1 MEGLTAQ
8 IALDG
13 AAFAFDRLY
22 SYIIPPELQRE
33 AAAGMRVTV
42 PFGKGNLKKQ
52 GMIFR
57 IEAAELKGLK
67 SILSL
72 TDKAPVLSGEMLALC
87 EYMREN
93 YFCTY
98 YEAVRAAL
106 PAGLCFKL
114 TSFYSANEEFS
125 LFSSLNGTEKEIFDY
140 LKAKGE
146 KDSESL
152 KRKFGVTGEF
162 LDCLSEKQA
171 LILSRE
177 PKRRIND
184 ANEKWVRLAV
194 AYDELDSLK
203 LTKRQREIAE
213 LVSGTDGIS
222 VKEIRYFTGVSQSV
236 IDGLIS
242 RELLISF
249 EKRVF
254 RTEGKN
260 IAVADN
266 PEITLTDEQQA
277 AFDGLI
283 SKYNE
288 QNGNISLLYGIT
300 GSGKTQVFLKLVDEV
315 SAKGRGVIVMV
326 PEIALTPQML
336 KIFTERYGD
345 KVAVFHSAMS
355 QGARLDEWERVK
367 SGKALIALGTRSA
380 VFAPFEN
387 LGLIIIDEEQ
397 EHTYKSEQSPR
408 FHARELAVF
417 RTRYNKGLL
426 CLASATPSVESFTA
440 AKQGKYSLFK
450 LTSRFGGAVL
460 PKVETVDM
468 KKEILGG
475 NSSPVSRRLYEAVNE
490 TLDNKKQVIL
500 LLNRRGHN
508 TYISC
513 PGCGYVMTCPN
524 CSISLTYHSANHRL
538 MCHYCG
544 YSASADTKCP
554 QCGNEHMKF
563 LGAGTQRLEEEIKKL
578 FPKARVLRV
587 DADST
592 LARESYSEYLNAF
605 AAGEYDILLGTQMVA
620 KGLDFPNVTL
630 VGVLGADSAAFSEDY
645 KSFERTFSLLT
656 QVVGRAGRGES
667 KGLAIVQSINPDS
680 ELIGLAARQDY
691 EGFYESEIMTRK
703 LMIYPPYC
711 DICVVQARA
720 GERKNAE
727 TAINGIFGK
736 IKKILKCEYAD
747 VKLIILGPAPAAV
760 PVVNGKYR
768 YRMIIKCKNGK
779 RFREMLR
786 TALEIKRLPDTAV
799 IADIN
804 PDTVI

>member
-13 AAFAFDRLY
+13 ATFAFDRLY
-22 SYIIPPELQRE
+22 SYIIPPEFHKE
-33 AAAGMRVTV
+33 AKAGMRVTV
-42 PFGKGNLKKQ
+42 PFGKGNLKRQ
-52 GMIFR
+52 GMIFK
-57 IEAAELKGLK
+57 IQQAELKGLK
-67 SILSL
+67 PIISF
-72 TDKAPVLSGEMLALC
+72 TDKSPVLSEEMLAFC

-98 YEAVRAAL
+98 YEAVHAVL
-106 PAGLCFKL
+106 PAGMSFKL
-114 TSFYSANEEFS
+114 TNFYSANEEFT
-125 LFSSLNGTEKEIFDY
+125 LFSSLDGSETEIFDH

-146 KDSESL
+146 KDSDSL
-152 KRKFGVTGEF
+152 KRKFGVTDE
-162 LDCLSEKQA
+162 LLVSMAEKQA

-177 PKRRIND
+177 PKRRLND

-194 AYDELDSLK
+194 PCDELESLK
-203 LTKRQREIAE
+203 LTPRQREIAE
-213 LVSGTDGIS
+213 LVSDTDGIS
-222 VKEIRYFTGVSQSV
+222 VKEIKYFTGVSQSV
-236 IDGLIS
+236 IDGLIN
-242 RELLISF
+242 REILICF

-260 IAVADN
+260 SAVTDN
-266 PEITLTDEQQA
+266 TEIILTNEQKA

-288 QNGNISLLYGIT
+288 QKGNVSLLYGIT

-336 KIFTERYGD
+336 RIFTERYGD

-355 QGARLDEWERVK
+355 QGARLDEWERVR

-380 VFAPFEN
+380 VFAPFNN

-408 FHARELAVF
+408 FHARELAIF

-450 LTSRFGGAVL
+450 LTKRYGGAVL
-460 PKVETVDM
+460 PEVETVDM

-513 PGCGYVMTCPN
+513 PNCGYVMTCPN
-524 CSISLTYHSANHRL
+524 CSISLTYHSANHRM

-544 YSASADTKCP
+544 HSAAADTKCP
-554 QCGNEHMKF
+554 RCGNEHMKF
-563 LGAGTQRLEEEIKKL
+563 LGAGTQKLEEEIKRL

-630 VGVLGADSAAFSEDY
+630 VGVLGADSAAFSEDFR
-645 KSFERTFSLLT
+645 SFERTFSLLT
-656 QVVGRAGRGES
+656 QVVGRAGRGENAG
-667 KGLAIVQSINPDS
+667 KAIVQSVNPDS
-680 ELIGLAARQDY
+680 ELISLAAKQDY

-711 DICVVQARA
+711 DICVVSSRS
-720 GERKNAE
+720 GIRKNAE

-736 IKKILKCEYAD
+736 IKEMIKGEYAD
-747 VKLIILGPAPAAV
+747 IKLIVLGPAPASV

-768 YRMIIKCKNGK
+768 YRMIIKCKNSK

-799 IADIN
+799 IADMN

>member
-1 MEGLTAQ
+1 MTGPVAQ

-22 SYIIPPELQRE
+22 SYIIPPELQE
-33 AAAGMRVTV
+33 KANVGMRVTV

-67 SILSL
+67 AILSV

-87 EYMREN
+87 EYMRDN

-125 LFSSLNGTEKEIFDY
+125 LFSSLNGTEKEIFYY

-146 KDSESL
+146 KDSDSI
-152 KRKFGVTGEF
+152 KRKFGVSSEV
-162 LDCLSEKQA
+162 LDSLAEKQA
-171 LILSRE
+171 LIFSRE

-194 AYDELDSLK
+194 PYDELDGLK
-203 LTKRQREIAE
+203 LTPRQRETAE

-222 VKEIRYFTGVSQSV
+222 VKEVRYFTGVSQSV

-242 RELLISF
+242 RDLLVSF
-249 EKRVF
+249 EKRIF
-254 RTEGKN
+254 RTERKGRTALN
-260 IAVADN
+260 N
-266 PEITLTDEQQA
+266 NEITLTDEQQA
-277 AFDGLI
+277 AFDGLV

-300 GSGKTQVFLKLVDEV
+300 GSGKTQVFLRLADEV
-315 SAKGRGVIVMV
+315 SAQGRGVIVMV

-336 KIFTERYGD
+336 RIFTERYGD

-355 QGARLDEWERVK
+355 QGARMDEWERVR

-380 VFAPFEN
+380 VFAPFAD

-450 LTSRFGGAVL
+450 LTNRYGGAVL

-490 TLDNKKQVIL
+490 TLDNKKQAIL

-513 PGCGYVMTCPN
+513 PNCGYVMTCPN

-544 YSASADTKCP
+544 YSAAADAKCP

-605 AAGEYDILLGTQMVA
+605 GAGEYDILLGTQMVA

-630 VGVLGADSAAFSEDY
+630 VGVLGADSAAFSEDFR
-645 KSFERTFSLLT
+645 SFERTFSLLT

-680 ELIGLAARQDY
+680 ELIGLAAKQDY

-711 DICVVQARA
+711 DICVVSTRS

-736 IKKILKCEYAD
+736 IKEMLKGEYAD

-768 YRMIIKCKNGK
+768 YRMIIKCKNSK

-786 TALEIKRLPDTAV
+786 LALEIKRLPDTAV
-799 IADIN
+799 IADMN
-804 PDTVI
+804 PDNII

>member
-33 AAAGMRVTV
+33 ATAGMRVTV

-72 TDKAPVLSGEMLALC
+72 TDKAPVLSGEMLVLC

-242 RELLISF
+242 RELLVSF

-260 IAVADN
+260 KAVTDN

-300 GSGKTQVFLKLVDEV
+300 GSGKTQVFLKLVDEA

-554 QCGNEHMKF
+554 ECGNEHMKF

-736 IKKILKCEYAD
+736 IKEILKCEYAD

>member
-1 MEGLTAQ
+1 MTGAVAQ
-8 IALDG
+8 VALDG
-13 AAFAFDRLY
+13 AAFAFDRFY

-52 GMIFR
+52 GMIFH
-57 IEAAELKGLK
+57 IASAELKGLK
-67 SILSL
+67 AIYSL
-72 TDKAPVLSGEMLALC
+72 TDKSPVLNGEMLCLC

-106 PAGLCFKL
+106 PMGMSFKL
-114 TSFYSANEEFS
+114 TSYYSANEEFS
-125 LFSSLNGTEKEIFDY
+125 SMYLLDSTEREIFDY
-140 LKAKGE
+140 LRAKGE
-146 KDSESL
+146 KDLDSL
-152 KRKFGVTGEF
+152 KRKFAVTAE
-162 LDCLSEKQA
+162 LLTDMSEKQA

-177 PKRRIND
+177 PKRKVND
-184 ANEKWVRLAV
+184 ANEKWVRLAFS
-194 AYDELDSLK
+194 YDELDNLK
-203 LTKRQREIAE
+203 LTKRQREVCE

-222 VKEIRYFTGVSQSV
+222 VKEIKYFTGVSQSV

-242 RELLISF
+242 RELLICF

-254 RTEGKN
+254 RTDRKMQTALKN
-260 IAVADN
+260 T
-266 PEITLTDEQQA
+266 EITLTDEQQA

-288 QNGNISLLYGIT
+288 QSGNISLLYGIT
-300 GSGKTQVFLKLVDEV
+300 GSGKTQVFLRLADEV

-326 PEIALTPQML
+326 PEIALTPQMF

-355 QGARLDEWERVK
+355 QGARLDEWERVR

-380 VFAPFEN
+380 VFAPFAD

-408 FHARELAVF
+408 FHARELAAF

-450 LTSRFGGAVL
+450 LTNRYGGAVL

-513 PGCGYVMTCPN
+513 PNCGYVMTCPN
-524 CSISLTYHSANHRL
+524 CSISLTYHSANHRM

-544 YSASADTKCP
+544 YSVSADTKCP
-554 QCGNEHMKF
+554 ECGNSHMKF
-563 LGAGTQRLEEEIKKL
+563 LGAGTQKLEEEIKNL

-592 LARESYSEYLNAF
+592 LARESYSEYLTAF
-605 AAGEYDILLGTQMVA
+605 ANGEYDILLGTQMVA

-630 VGVLGADSAAFSEDY
+630 VGVLGADSAAFSEDFR
-645 KSFERTFSLLT
+645 SFERTFSLLT

-667 KGLAIVQSINPDS
+667 AGLAIVQSINPDS
-680 ELIGLAARQDY
+680 ELIGLAAKQDY

-720 GERKNAE
+720 GERKYAE
-727 TAINGIFGK
+727 TAVNGIFSN
-736 IKKILKCEYAD
+736 IKEMLKDEYAD
-747 VKLIILGPAPAAV
+747 VKLIILGPAPASV

-768 YRMIIKCKNGK
+768 YRMIIKCKNNK

>member
-13 AAFAFDRLY
+13 ATFAFDRLY
-22 SYIIPPELQRE
+22 TYIIPPELQGK

-42 PFGKGNLKKQ
+42 PFGKGNIKKQ

-67 SILSL
+67 AVLSV
-72 TDKAPVLSGEMLALC
+72 TDKTPVLSGEMLALC

-98 YEAVRAAL
+98 YEAVHAAL
-106 PAGLCFKL
+106 PAGLSFKL
-114 TSFYSANEEFS
+114 TSFYSANDEFS
-125 LFSSLNGTEKEIFDY
+125 LLSSLGGTEKEIFDY
-140 LKAKGE
+140 LKTKGE

-152 KRKFGVTGEF
+152 KRKFGVTVEL
-162 LDCLSEKQA
+162 LDSLAEKQA

-194 AYDELDSLK
+194 PYDELEGLK
-203 LTKRQREIAE
+203 LTQKQREVAG
-213 LVSGTDGIS
+213 LVGGTDGIS
-222 VKEIRYFTGVSQSV
+222 VKEIKYFTGVSQSV

-242 RELLISF
+242 RDLLVSF
-249 EKRVF
+249 EKRIF
-254 RTEGKN
+254 RTERKS
-260 IAVADN
+260 IAVAEN
-266 PEITLTDEQQA
+266 AEITLTDEQQT

-326 PEIALTPQML
+326 PEIALTPQIL
-336 KIFTERYGD
+336 RIFTERYGD

-355 QGARLDEWERVK
+355 QGARMDEWERVR

-380 VFAPFEN
+380 VFAPFAD

-408 FHARELAVF
+408 FHARELAAF

-440 AKQGKYSLFK
+440 AKQGKYSLFR
-450 LTSRFGGAVL
+450 LTKRYGGAVL

-475 NSSPVSRRLYEAVNE
+475 NSFPVSRRLYEAVNE

-513 PGCGYVMTCPN
+513 PECGYVMTCPN

-544 YSASADTKCP
+544 YSVSADTKCP
-554 QCGNEHMKF
+554 ECGNEHMKF

-592 LARESYSEYLNAF
+592 LARESYSEYLNDF

-630 VGVLGADSAAFSEDY
+630 VGVLGADSAAFSEDFR
-645 KSFERTFSLLT
+645 SFERTFSLLT

-680 ELIGLAARQDY
+680 ELIGLAAKQDY
-691 EGFYESEIMTRK
+691 EGFYKSEIMTRK
-703 LMIYPPYC
+703 VMIYPPYC
-711 DICVVQARA
+711 DICVVLARS

-736 IKKILKCEYAD
+736 IKEMLKGEYAD
-747 VKLIILGPAPAAV
+747 VKLIILGPAPASV
-760 PVVNGKYR
+760 PIVNGKYR
-768 YRMIIKCKNGK
+768 YRMIIKCKNSK

-786 TALEIKRLPDTAV
+786 CSLNIKHPIDTAV
-799 IADIN
+799 IADMN
-804 PDTVI
+804 PDSIG

>member
-13 AAFAFDRLY
+13 ATFAFDRLY
-22 SYIIPPELQRE
+22 TYIIPPELQGR
-33 AAAGMRVTV
+33 AYPGMRVTV

-57 IEAAELKGLK
+57 LEEAELKGLK
-67 SILSL
+67 AILSVA
-72 TDKAPVLSGEMLALC
+72 DNAPVLSGEMLALC

-98 YEAVRAAL
+98 YEAIHAAL
-106 PAGLCFKL
+106 PAGLSFKL

-125 LFSSLNGTEKEIFDY
+125 LLSSLGGTEKEIFDY
-140 LKAKGE
+140 LKSKGE
-146 KDSESL
+146 KDADSL
-152 KRKFGVTGEF
+152 RRKFGVTVEL
-162 LDCLSEKQA
+162 LDSLAEKQA

-177 PKRRIND
+177 PKRKIND

-194 AYDELDSLK
+194 PYDELEGLK
-203 LTKRQREIAE
+203 LTQRQREVAG

-222 VKEIRYFTGVSQSV
+222 VKEIKYFTGVSQSV

-254 RTEGKN
+254 RTEKKS
-260 IAVADN
+260 IAVAEN
-266 PEITLTDEQQA
+266 AEITLTDQQKT

-300 GSGKTQVFLKLVDEV
+300 GSGKTQVFLKLADEV

-336 KIFTERYGD
+336 RIFTERYGD

-355 QGARLDEWERVK
+355 QGARMDEWERVR

-380 VFAPFEN
+380 VFAPFNN

-408 FHARELAVF
+408 FHARELAAF

-440 AKQGKYSLFK
+440 AKQGKYSLFR
-450 LTSRFGGAVL
+450 LTKRYGGAVL

-468 KKEILGG
+468 KKEILSG

-513 PGCGYVMTCPN
+513 PNCGYVMTCPN

-554 QCGNEHMKF
+554 ECGNEHMKF
-563 LGAGTQRLEEEIKKL
+563 LGAGTQRLEEEIKNL

-630 VGVLGADSAAFSEDY
+630 VGVLGADSAAFSEDF

-656 QVVGRAGRGES
+656 QVVGRAGRGENA
-667 KGLAIVQSINPDS
+667 GLAIVQSVNPDS
-680 ELIGLAARQDY
+680 ELIGLAAKQDY

-711 DICVVQARA
+711 DICVVSARA
-720 GERKNAE
+720 DIRRNAE
-727 TAINGIFGK
+727 TAINGIFCK
-736 IKKILKCEYAD
+736 IKEMLKGEYAD
-747 VKLIILGPAPAAV
+747 VKLIILGPAPASV
-760 PVVNGKYR
+760 PIVNGKYR
-768 YRMIIKCKNGK
+768 YRMIIKCKNSK
-779 RFREMLR
+779 RFRGMLR

-799 IADIN
+799 IADMN
-804 PDTVI
+804 PDNII

>member
-13 AAFAFDRLY
+13 ATFAFDRLY
-22 SYIIPPELQRE
+22 TYIIPPELQGR
-33 AAAGMRVTV
+33 ACPGMRVTV

-57 IEAAELKGLK
+57 LETAELKGLK
-67 SILSL
+67 PILSV
-72 TDKAPVLSGEMLALC
+72 TDNAPVLSGEMLGLC

-98 YEAVRAAL
+98 YEAVHAAL
-106 PAGLCFKL
+106 PAGMSFKL
-114 TSFYSANEEFS
+114 ISFYSANEEFS
-125 LFSSLNGTEKEIFDY
+125 LFSSLDGTEREIFEY
-140 LKAKGE
+140 LKTKGE
-146 KDSESL
+146 KDADAL
-152 KRKFGVTGEF
+152 KRRFGVTDG
-162 LDCLSEKQA
+162 LLVNLSEKQA

-177 PKRRIND
+177 PKRRLGD

-194 AYDELDSLK
+194 PFDELEGIT

-213 LVSGTDGIS
+213 LVGGTDGIS
-222 VKEIRYFTGVSQSV
+222 VKEIKYFTGVSQSV

-242 RELLISF
+242 REVLISF

-254 RTEGKN
+254 RTERKGVTVSEN
-260 IAVADN
+260 A
-266 PEITLTDEQQA
+266 EITLTEEQQT
-277 AFDGLI
+277 AFNGLI

-300 GSGKTQVFLKLVDEV
+300 GSGKTQVFLKLADEV
-315 SAKGRGVIVMV
+315 SSKGRGVIVMV

-336 KIFTERYGD
+336 RIFTERYGE

-355 QGARLDEWERVK
+355 QGARMDEWERVR

-380 VFAPFEN
+380 VFAPFNN

-408 FHARELAVF
+408 FHARELAAF

-440 AKQGKYSLFK
+440 ASKGKYSLYM
-450 LTSRFGGAVL
+450 LTKRYGGAVL
-460 PKVETVDM
+460 PEVETVDM
-468 KKEILGG
+468 KKEILSG
-475 NSSPVSRRLYEAVNE
+475 NSSPISRRLYEAVNE

-513 PGCGYVMTCPN
+513 PECGYVMTCPN

-544 YSASADTKCP
+544 YSVLADTKCP
-554 QCGNEHMKF
+554 ECGSSHMKF
-563 LGAGTQRLEEEIKKL
+563 LGAGTQRLEEEIKNL

-605 AAGEYDILLGTQMVA
+605 GAGEYDILLGTQMVA

-645 KSFERTFSLLT
+645 RSFERTFSLLT
-656 QVVGRAGRGES
+656 QVVGRAGRGENA
-667 KGLAIVQSINPDS
+667 GRAIVQSINPDS
-680 ELIGLAARQDY
+680 ELIGLAAKQDY
-691 EGFYESEIMTRK
+691 EGFYESEIMTRR

-711 DICVVQARA
+711 DICVVWARS

-736 IKKILKCEYAD
+736 IKEMINGEYKD

-768 YRMIIKCKNGK
+768 YRMIIKCKNSR

-786 TALEIKRLPDTAV
+786 RTLEIKRPSDTAV
-799 IADIN
+799 IVDMN
-804 PDTVI
+804 PDNII

>member
-1 MEGLTAQ
+1 MTGPVAQ

-22 SYIIPPELQRE
+22 SYIIPPELQGK
-33 AAAGMRVTV
+33 ANVGMRVTV

-57 IEAAELKGLK
+57 IESAELKGLK
-67 SILSL
+67 AILSV

-87 EYMREN
+87 EYMRDN

-146 KDSESL
+146 KDSDSI
-152 KRKFGVTGEF
+152 KRKFGVSSEV
-162 LDCLSEKQA
+162 LDSLAEKQA

-184 ANEKWVRLAV
+184 ANEKWVRSAV
-194 AYDELDSLK
+194 PYDELDGLK
-203 LTKRQREIAE
+203 LTPRQRETAE

-222 VKEIRYFTGVSQSV
+222 VKEVRYFTGVSQSV

-242 RELLISF
+242 REVLVSF
-249 EKRVF
+249 EKRIF
-254 RTEGKN
+254 RTECKRRTALN
-260 IAVADN
+260 N
-266 PEITLTDEQQA
+266 TEITLTDEQQA

-300 GSGKTQVFLKLVDEV
+300 GSGKTQVFLRLADEV

-336 KIFTERYGD
+336 RIFTERYGD

-355 QGARLDEWERVK
+355 QGARMDEWERVR

-380 VFAPFEN
+380 VFAPFAD

-408 FHARELAVF
+408 FHARELAAF

-450 LTSRFGGAVL
+450 LTNRYGGAVL

-490 TLDNKKQVIL
+490 TLDNKKQAIL

-508 TYISC
+508 TYIYC
-513 PGCGYVMTCPN
+513 PECGYVMTCPN

-544 YSASADTKCP
+544 YSAAADAKCP

-605 AAGEYDILLGTQMVA
+605 GAGEYDILLGTQMVA

-630 VGVLGADSAAFSEDY
+630 VGVLGADSAAFSEDFR
-645 KSFERTFSLLT
+645 SFERTFSLLT

-711 DICVVQARA
+711 DICVVSTRS

-736 IKKILKCEYAD
+736 IKEMLKGEYAD
-747 VKLIILGPAPAAV
+747 VKLIILGPAPASV

-768 YRMIIKCKNGK
+768 YRMIIKCKNSK

-786 TALEIKRLPDTAV
+786 TAVDIKRLPDTAV
-799 IADIN
+799 IADMN